1 MQDFLQSNMDEFL
14 PLRDVVFNTLR
25 QAILTGELKP
35 GERLMEIHLADRL
48 GVSRT
53 PIREALRR
61 LEQERLIRD
70 SGKGSVVLGITLED
84 LEDIMDIRLR
94 CEGLAAFYAA
104 KNRTEA
110 DAKRLQQLCDLQDFY
125 FEKGDFDHLRQID
138 DEFHESIYEI
148 SGRTVLM
155 DTLRPLHRKTQR
167 YRRNSL
173 ASRRQ
178 KSIDEHKAIGHAI
191 CDGNAEL
198 AQQLVSQHIANAK
211 ITMIE
216 RFSQN
221 G

>member
-1 MQDFLQSNMDEFL
+1 MAAFKSISLADQ
-14 PLRDVVFNTLR
+14 VFEKLESDIISGVYPR
-25 QAILTGELKP
+25 GEVLTELKLV
-35 GERLMEIHLADRL
+35 EQLN
-48 GVSRT
+48 VSRT

-84 LEDIMDIRLR
+84 LEDIMDIRLC
-94 CEGLAAFYAA
+94 CEGLAAYHAA
-104 KNRTEA
+104 ENRTEE
-110 DAKRLQQLCDLQDFY
+110 DIRRLRHLTELQDFY
-125 FEKGDFDHLRQID
+125 FEKGDYDRLREID

-167 YRRNSL
+167 YRRS
-173 ASRRQ
+173 SYSIPDRRK
-178 KSIDEHKAIGHAI
+178 KSINEHKAICDAI
-191 CDGNAEL
+191 CAQDAEL
-198 AQQLVSQHIANAK
+198 AERLVSQHIANAK
-211 ITMIE
+211 TIMIE

>member
-1 MQDFLQSNMDEFL
+1 MAMLKSISLADQ
-14 PLRDVVFNTLR
+14 VFEKLESDIISGVYPR
-25 QAILTGELKP
+25 GEVLTELKLV
-35 GERLMEIHLADRL
+35 EQLN
-48 GVSRT
+48 VSRT

-94 CEGLAAFYAA
+94 CEGLASLYAA
-104 KNRTEA
+104 RNRTQE
-110 DAKRLQQLCDLQDFY
+110 DIQRLQQLCELQDFY
-125 FEKGDFDHLRQID
+125 FSKGDYEHLRQID

-167 YRRNSL
+167 YRRS
-173 ASRRQ
+173 SYSVPERRQ
-178 KSIDEHKAIGHAI
+178 KSIGEHKEICQAI
-191 CDGNAEL
+191 CAGDGALAEKL
-198 AQQLVSQHIANAK
+198 MENHIENAK
-211 ITMIE
+211 IMMIQ

>member
-1 MQDFLQSNMDEFL
+1 MAVLKSISLADQ
-14 PLRDVVFNTLR
+14 VFEKLESDIISGVYPR
-25 QAILTGELKP
+25 GEVLTELKLV
-35 GERLMEIHLADRL
+35 EQLN
-48 GVSRT
+48 VSRT

-61 LEQERLIRD
+61 LEQERLITD

-104 KNRTEA
+104 KNRTDE
-110 DAKRLQQLCDLQDFY
+110 DARRLKQLSELQDFY
-125 FEKGDFDHLRQID
+125 FEQGDFDHLREID
-138 DEFHESIYEI
+138 DEFHDTIYEI

-167 YRRNSL
+167 YRRRSI
-173 ASRRQ
+173 ASRRL
-178 KSIDEHKAIGHAI
+178 KSINEHKAICDAI
-191 CDGNAEL
+191 CARDAEL
-198 AQQLVSQHIANAK
+198 AEKLICQHIENAK

-216 RFSQN
+216 RFNQN

>member
-1 MQDFLQSNMDEFL
+1 MA
-14 PLRDVVFNTLR
+14 VFKSISLADQVFEKLESDIIAGVYPR
-25 QAILTGELKP
+25 GEVLTELKLV
-35 GERLMEIHLADRL
+35 EQLN
-48 GVSRT
+48 VSRT

-94 CEGLAAFYAA
+94 CEGLAAYYAA
-104 KNRTEA
+104 KNRTPE
-110 DAKRLQQLCDLQDFY
+110 DARRLRQLSELQDFY
-125 FEKGDFDHLRQID
+125 FEKGDFDHLREID

-167 YRRNSL
+167 YRRS
-173 ASRRQ
+173 SYSVPERRQ
-178 KSIDEHKAIGHAI
+178 KSIGEHKEICEAI
-191 CDGNAEL
+191 CSGDAALAEEL
-198 AQQLVSQHIANAK
+198 MEKHIDNAK
-211 ITMIE
+211 TIMIE